1 MVFLLNFKILTLKSS
16 NHEKI
21 MYRSNRIL
29 LTSSVFTSCTEN
41 TLLDDDQIILE
52 TQAIDKDDSTNR
64 NNDGGEEID
73 NEED

>member
-1 MVFLLNFKILTLKSS
+1 MKKLCIVVIG
-16 NHEKI
+16 
-21 MYRSNRIL
+21 IL

-52 TQAIDKDDSTNR
+52 TQAIDKRDSTTPNS
-64 NNDGGEEID
+64 DGGEEVD

>member
-1 MVFLLNFKILTLKSS
+1 MKKLCIVVIG
-16 NHEKI
+16 
-21 MYRSNRIL
+21 IL
-29 LTSSVFTSCTEN
+29 LTLSVFTSCTEN

>member
-1 MVFLLNFKILTLKSS
+1 MKKLCIVVTG
-16 NHEKI
+16 
-21 MYRSNRIL
+21 IL

-52 TQAIDKDDSTNR
+52 TQAIDKRDSTTPNS
-64 NNDGGEEID
+64 DGGEEVD